1 MAGWPDPPFLS
12 VEGPDFAERV
22 RYADELTKRLE
33 RANWDFGIAPEI
45 FAREAACDVA
55 AKEIVNTFDGRVQ
68 TRYGR
73 LIMKGA
79 GQNFNLMS
87 HESSRTIYLG
97 SRPEVF
103 SEINPQ
109 VGSQGLLDF
118 SEFREVGPLLR
129 VELYNPSVFYQLR
142 DVVFWSALNR
152 TGLFPT
158 GFEDV
163 ARHISAGNIIRNLL
177 FNPSLTPGDDVVP
190 VYMEAF
196 SAVQFPTE
204 VVEWMPKPLYGGMT
218 ESSFHIETLLTT
230 DRTDLSHP
238 YLDLV
243 AEGRAVLQDRPYFM
257 RRFAGISPKEATRG
271 PGVASEGQ
279 QR

>member
-1 MAGWPDPPFLS
+1 MAGWPDPQFLS
-12 VEGPDFAERV
+12 VEGPEFAERV
-22 RYADELTKRLE
+22 RVADDMTRRLE
-33 RANWDFGIAPEI
+33 SANWDFGLAPEI

-73 LIMKGA
+73 LVMKGA

-87 HESSRTIYLG
+87 HESPRALYIG

-103 SEINPQ
+103 SEINAQ
-109 VGSQGLLDF
+109 VGSEGLRDF
-118 SEFREVGPLLR
+118 SEFRDIGQLQR
-129 VELYNPSVFYQLR
+129 VEFYNPSVFYQLR

-152 TGLFPT
+152 SGLFPT

-163 ARHISAGNIIRNLL
+163 ARHISAGNIIRNLM
-177 FNPSLTPGDDVVP
+177 FNPSLTPAAQAGP
-190 VYMEAF
+190 IYMEAY
-196 SAVQFPTE
+196 SGVQFPTE
-204 VVEWMPKPLYGGMT
+204 VVEWMPKPLYGGMS

-230 DRTDLSHP
+230 DPTDLSHP

-257 RRFAGISPKEATRG
+257 RRFAGISPKDATRG
-271 PGVASEGQ
+271 PWVPPEGQ
-279 QR
+279 DR